1 MDTNTIFS
9 RKPWLAAYGPD
20 TPEHLR
26 YPETRLPELLASSSR
41 DFPDHTAL
49 IFEGY
54 RMSYRDLAGCVDR
67 FAAWLHSEGFGKGD
81 VAAIVLPNTIPS
93 VIAFWAVLKAEGIVC
108 MGNPLH
114 TDRELARQLNGA
126 GAQTVITLD
135 LLAERIIRLR
145 NRTGITTIV
154 HTSLGDYLPFPKKL
168 LFPLVAGRK
177 KLTATVPRT
186 EQVFSWKTVMNHPG
200 RAATKPSLSPSD
212 PAMYQYTGGT
222 TGIPKGVILT
232 HANLCAQVRQIE
244 AWFPM
249 FENGKERMLGALPL
263 FHIFG
268 LTVVMLYAVYKGWGN
283 VLVPK
288 PHAGA
293 LLKAIRKFRPSFAP
307 LVPTMY
313 ISMLDHPQFTGT
325 DLTSLKGCFSG
336 SASLPVSVIREFEK
350 RTGALIVEGYGLTEA
365 SPVTHVNP
373 FVAGGPKPGSVGVPV
388 PDTEARIVDLKDGP
402 SDMNAGE
409 PGELL
414 VRGPQV
420 MAGYRNME
428 EENRAVLTHG
438 WLHTGDVAVMDE
450 EGYFF
455 IIDRIKDLIVTGGQ
469 NVYPRE
475 VDEVLHE
482 HPAVLDGCAAGVP
495 HPVLGEVVKAF
506 VVLRKGQVV
515 TDQEIVAFCRER
527 LAKYKV
533 PVEVEFRKSLPRNL
547 VGKVLRRELTKAG
560 NTGEEDT

>member
-1 MDTNTIFS
+1 
-9 RKPWLAAYGPD
+9 
-20 TPEHLR
+20 
-26 YPETRLPELLASSSR
+26 
-41 DFPDHTAL
+41 
-49 IFEGY
+49 
-54 RMSYRDLAGCVDR
+54 
-67 FAAWLHSEGFGKGD
+67 
-81 VAAIVLPNTIPS
+81 
-93 VIAFWAVLKAEGIVC
+93 
-108 MGNPLH
+108 
-114 TDRELARQLNGA
+114 
-126 GAQTVITLD
+126 
-135 LLAERIIRLR
+135 
-145 NRTGITTIV
+145 
-154 HTSLGDYLPFPKKL
+154 
-168 LFPLVAGRK
+168 
-177 KLTATVPRT
+177 
-186 EQVFSWKTVMNHPG
+186 
-200 RAATKPSLSPSD
+200 
-212 PAMYQYTGGT
+212 
-222 TGIPKGVILT
+222 
-232 HANLCAQVRQIE
+232 VRQIE

-455 IIDRIKDLIVTGGQ
+455 IIDRIKDLIISSGF
-469 NVYPRE
+469 NVYPRRIEE
-475 VDEVLHE
+475 VFYE
-482 HPAVLDGCAAGVP
+482 HPAVEEVTVIGIPDEYR
-495 HPVLGEVVKAF
+495 GEAPKAF
-506 VVLRKGQVV
+506 VKLSKGKK
-515 TDQEIVAFCRER
+515 TTEDELLKF
-527 LAKYKV
+527 LAEKRAKFEL
-533 PVEVEFRKSLPRNL
+533 PTKIEFRAELPKTMI
-547 VGKVLRRELTKAG
+547 GKLSKKELKQ
-560 NTGEEDT
+560 EEEKTDPA